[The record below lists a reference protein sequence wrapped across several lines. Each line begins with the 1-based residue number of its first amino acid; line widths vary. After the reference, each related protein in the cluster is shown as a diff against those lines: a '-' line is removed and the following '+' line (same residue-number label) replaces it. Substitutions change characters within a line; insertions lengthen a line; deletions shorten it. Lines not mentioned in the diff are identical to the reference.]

1 MTNTTTSASDW
12 RHRVIRPVVEQAARL
27 LSGLHISANALTVAG
42 FLIVAASVPLIIA
55 RQMAWS
61 GFVILV
67 GSILDSFDG
76 ALARFNGQVSS
87 FGAMLDSI
95 LDRLSEGMVLVALVY
110 IFAKDN
116 NPLGAVLSAFT
127 LLISISVSYVRA
139 RAEGLGISCTEG
151 WFTRVERVIVIV
163 LGFLTGYVIIALVI
177 VSSLSLLTLLQRLF
191 VVWSKAR

>member
-1 MTNTTTSASDW
+1 MTNTTTSTSDW

-76 ALARFNGQVSS
+76 ALARFNGQVSR

-139 RAEGLGISCTEG
+139 RAEGLGISCSEG

-163 LGFLTGYVIIALVI
+163 LGLLTGYVIIALVI
-177 VSSLSLLTLLQRLF
+177 VGSLSLLTLLQRLF